1 LLLVLY
7 ALGSHFKAKSV
18 CDCDNRADERGM
30 VLVDAESV
38 DERSVHPQPRRREY
52 F

>member
-1 LLLVLY
+1 
-7 ALGSHFKAKSV
+7 
-18 CDCDNRADERGM
+18 M